1 MRPAI
6 FLDRDGT
13 VNEEVGYINHI
24 DRLKVFPWAGQALR
38 MANDGGIPAILVTNQ
53 SGVARGYFPESLV
66 REIHVKLQEELAHDG
81 ASLDAIYYC
90 PHHADGKLEAYRRKC
105 ECRKPAPGMLHRAAL
120 DHDLDLGG
128 SFVISDRFQDLAMGF
143 AVGARGI
150 LVLSGYGKGE
160 YLYHGNSWPRQPDFV
175 AQDLLEGMGWIL
187 GQAG

>member
-1 MRPAI
+1 
-6 FLDRDGT
+6 
-13 VNEEVGYINHI
+13 
-24 DRLKVFPWAGQALR
+24 
-38 MANDGGIPAILVTNQ
+38 
-53 SGVARGYFPESLV
+53 
-66 REIHVKLQEELAHDG
+66 
-81 ASLDAIYYC
+81 
-90 PHHADGKLEAYRRKC
+90 
-105 ECRKPAPGMLHRAAL
+105 MLHRAAL